1 MGEQLKPCPF
11 CGGEATEWSVETYSL
26 DSSYDMFGCR
36 SCGIGFDTGKDAE
49 NVKLWNARPEA
60 TQVRVKPLAIAEQY
74 AELTIETDF
83 GDYVMRENPM
93 FGKDTRL
100 LSMPVEQKKYHIKLN
115 GMFILHTND
124 ANEFLRICQADFDRR
139 IRAALEPDTVTDELS
154 KSIADFASR
163 QEPLGAEFEQV
174 LADNIEELYETQ
186 PNTAAD
192 TVTGWQDIS
201 TAPHGVEVLL
211 YCPDQGRPT
220 NRERIELGMASF
232 GKQGDGWSNVSH
244 HSWATHWM
252 PLPPAPEKEG

>member
-1 MGEQLKPCPF
+1 MSEQLKPCPF
-11 CGGEATEWSVETYSL
+11 CREKEKLHFDRVSECAGTIDCDRCQAIGPEAPT
-26 DSSYDMFGCR
+26 
-36 SCGIGFDTGKDAE
+36 KDEAISA
-49 NVKLWNARPEA
+49 WNTRPEA
-60 TQVRVKPLAIAEQY
+60 AQVRVKALTWSTLGADPSCIAQQFPYQIWPHNGGSGAPDDPFIKFNNFRVFEPFMMNCVGDEY
-74 AELTIETDF
+74 ETLD
-83 GDYVMRENPM
+83 EA
-93 FGKDTRL
+93 K
-100 LSMPVEQKKYHIKLN
+100 
-115 GMFILHTND
+115 
-124 ANEFLRICQADFDRR
+124 AAAQADFDRR